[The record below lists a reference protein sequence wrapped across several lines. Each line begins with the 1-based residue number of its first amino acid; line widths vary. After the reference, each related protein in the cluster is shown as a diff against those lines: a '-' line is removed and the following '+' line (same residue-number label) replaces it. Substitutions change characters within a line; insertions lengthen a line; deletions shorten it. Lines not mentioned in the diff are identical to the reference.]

1 MNKRDVNTAQPGQPG
16 LRNREL
22 SRRQFLAGLSTA
34 AKGSLIVL
42 SVPAILTACRQADE
56 STGTPASEQSGDA
69 AASTQ
74 YRILNEALATE
85 LDAIS
90 ARIVPTDD
98 TPGAREA
105 GSVRFMDVV
114 LADGRQDQLA
124 TIELGVTELNARAN
138 SQFGVTLFSALN
150 EAQQIELLTAIE
162 TSPFFST
169 VRYLTVAS
177 LFAMP
182 QYGGTGPDV
191 GYNLIGMTHAHAY
204 MPPFGYYDADYAA
217 RGE

>member
-1 MNKRDVNTAQPGQPG
+1 MNDRD
-16 LRNREL
+16 L

-34 AKGSLIVL
+34 AKGSLSVL
-42 SVPAILTACRQADE
+42 SLPAILTACRQANE
-56 STGTPASEQSGDA
+56 QNPTASADA
-69 AASTQ
+69 QTT
-74 YRILNEALATE
+74 ILSRDLAFE

-105 GSVRFMDVV
+105 GSVRFMEVV
-114 LADGRQDQLA
+114 LADGRQDQL
-124 TIELGVTELNARAN
+124 TILQTGIVELNASASRE
-138 SQFGVTLFSALN
+138 FGVASFTALS
-150 EAQQIELLTAIE
+150 ETQQDALLTAIE
-162 TSPFFST
+162 TTPFFST
-169 VRYLTVAS
+169 VRFLTVAS
-177 LFAMP
+177 LFALP

-191 GYNLIGMTHAHAY
+191 GYELIGMTHAHAY

>member
-1 MNKRDVNTAQPGQPG
+1 MNDRDTPE
-16 LRNREL
+16 REL

-42 SVPAILTACRQADE
+42 SLPAILTACRQSDE
-56 STGTPASEQSGDA
+56 QAARQATAPDSSTLYKLLSDE
-69 AASTQ
+69 
-74 YRILNEALATE
+74 LATE

-90 ARIVPTDD
+90 ARIVPTDE

-114 LADGRQDQLA
+114 LADGRQDQLE
-124 TIELGVTELNARAN
+124 TLQTGVNALSDRAN
-138 SQFGVTLFSALN
+138 SQFGVPLFSGLT
-150 EAQQIELLTAIE
+150 EAQQDELLTAIE

-169 VRYLTVAS
+169 VRFLTVAS
-177 LFAMP
+177 LFAFP

>member
-1 MNKRDVNTAQPGQPG
+1 MND
-16 LRNREL
+16 REL

-42 SVPAILTACRQADE
+42 SLPAILTACRQANE
-56 STGTPASEQSGDA
+56 QNPTASADA
-69 AASTQ
+69 Q
-74 YRILNEALATE
+74 YTILSNDLAIE
-85 LDAIS
+85 LDAVS

-114 LADGRQDQLA
+114 LADGRQDQL
-124 TIELGVTELNARAN
+124 TILQTGMVELNASASRE
-138 SQFGVTLFSALN
+138 FGVSSFAALS
-150 EAQQIELLTAIE
+150 ETQQDALLTAIE
-162 TSPFFST
+162 TTPFFGT
-169 VRYLTVAS
+169 VRFLTVAS
-177 LFAMP
+177 LFALP

>member
-1 MNKRDVNTAQPGQPG
+1 MNDRD
-16 LRNREL
+16 L

-42 SVPAILTACRQADE
+42 SLPAILTACRQANE
-56 STGTPASEQSGDA
+56 QNPTASADA
-69 AASTQ
+69 QTT
-74 YRILNEALATE
+74 ILSRDLAIE

-105 GSVRFMDVV
+105 GSVRFMEVV
-114 LADGRQDQLA
+114 LADGREDQL
-124 TIELGVTELNARAN
+124 TILQTGIVELNASASRE
-138 SQFGVTLFSALN
+138 FGVASFAALS
-150 EAQQIELLTAIE
+150 ETQQDALLTAIE
-162 TSPFFST
+162 TTPFFST
-169 VRYLTVAS
+169 VRFLTVAS
-177 LFAMP
+177 LFALP

-191 GYNLIGMTHAHAY
+191 GYELIGMTHAHAY

>member
-1 MNKRDVNTAQPGQPG
+1 MND
-16 LRNREL
+16 REL

-42 SVPAILTACRQADE
+42 SLPAILTACRQANE
-56 STGTPASEQSGDA
+56 QNPTASADA
-69 AASTQ
+69 Q
-74 YRILNEALATE
+74 YTILSNDLAIE

-114 LADGRQDQLA
+114 LADGRQDQL
-124 TIELGVTELNARAN
+124 TILQTGMVELNASAN
-138 SQFGVTLFSALN
+138 REFGVSSFAALS
-150 EAQQIELLTAIE
+150 ETQQDALLTAIE
-162 TSPFFST
+162 TTPFFST
-169 VRYLTVAS
+169 VRFLTVAS
-177 LFAMP
+177 LFALP

>member
-1 MNKRDVNTAQPGQPG
+1 MND
-16 LRNREL
+16 REL

-42 SVPAILTACRQADE
+42 SLPAILTACRQAN
-56 STGTPASEQSGDA
+56 EQNPTATAD
-69 AASTQ
+69 TQ
-74 YRILNEALATE
+74 YTILSNDLAIE
-85 LDAIS
+85 LDAVS

-114 LADGRQDQLA
+114 LADGRQDQL
-124 TIELGVTELNARAN
+124 TILQTGIVELNASAN
-138 SQFGVTLFSALN
+138 REFGVSSFAALS
-150 EAQQIELLTAIE
+150 ETQQDALLTAIE
-162 TSPFFST
+162 TTPFFST
-169 VRYLTVAS
+169 VRFLTVAS
-177 LFAMP
+177 LFALP

-191 GYNLIGMTHAHAY
+191 GYNLIGMAHAHAY

>member
-1 MNKRDVNTAQPGQPG
+1 MND
-16 LRNREL
+16 REL

-42 SVPAILTACRQADE
+42 SLPAILTACRQANE
-56 STGTPASEQSGDA
+56 QNPTASADA
-69 AASTQ
+69 Q
-74 YRILNEALATE
+74 YTILSNDLAIE
-85 LDAIS
+85 LDAVS

-114 LADGRQDQLA
+114 LADGRQDQL
-124 TIELGVTELNARAN
+124 TILQTGMVELNASASRE
-138 SQFGVTLFSALN
+138 FGVSSFAALS
-150 EAQQIELLTAIE
+150 ETQQDALLTAIE
-162 TSPFFST
+162 TTPFFST
-169 VRYLTVAS
+169 VRFLTVAS
-177 LFAMP
+177 LFALP

>member
-1 MNKRDVNTAQPGQPG
+1 MNDRD
-16 LRNREL
+16 L

-42 SVPAILTACRQADE
+42 SLPAILTACRQANE
-56 STGTPASEQSGDA
+56 QNPTASADA
-69 AASTQ
+69 QTT
-74 YRILNEALATE
+74 ILSRDLAIE

-105 GSVRFMDVV
+105 GSVRFMEVV
-114 LADGRQDQLA
+114 LADGRQDQL
-124 TIELGVTELNARAN
+124 TILQTSIVELNASASRE
-138 SQFGVTLFSALN
+138 FGVASFAALS
-150 EAQQIELLTAIE
+150 ETQQDALLTVIE
-162 TSPFFST
+162 TTPFFST
-169 VRYLTVAS
+169 VRFLTVAS
-177 LFAMP
+177 LFALP

-191 GYNLIGMTHAHAY
+191 GYELIGMTHAHAY

>member
-1 MNKRDVNTAQPGQPG
+1 MND
-16 LRNREL
+16 REL

-34 AKGSLIVL
+34 AKSSLIVL
-42 SVPAILTACRQADE
+42 SLPAILTACRQANE
-56 STGTPASEQSGDA
+56 QNPTASADA
-69 AASTQ
+69 Q
-74 YRILNEALATE
+74 YTILSNDLAIE
-85 LDAIS
+85 LDAVS

-114 LADGRQDQLA
+114 LADGRQDQL
-124 TIELGVTELNARAN
+124 TILQTGMVELNASASRE
-138 SQFGVTLFSALN
+138 FGVSSFAALS
-150 EAQQIELLTAIE
+150 ETQQDALLTAIE
-162 TSPFFST
+162 TTPFFGT
-169 VRYLTVAS
+169 VRFLTVAS
-177 LFAMP
+177 LFALP

>member
-1 MNKRDVNTAQPGQPG
+1 MNDRD
-16 LRNREL
+16 L

-42 SVPAILTACRQADE
+42 SLPAILTACRQANE
-56 STGTPASEQSGDA
+56 QNPTASADA
-69 AASTQ
+69 QTT
-74 YRILNEALATE
+74 ILSRDLAIE

-105 GSVRFMDVV
+105 GSVRFMEVV
-114 LADGRQDQLA
+114 LADGRQDQL
-124 TIELGVTELNARAN
+124 TILQTGMVELNASAN
-138 SQFGVTLFSALN
+138 REFGVSSFAALS
-150 EAQQIELLTAIE
+150 ETQQDALLTAIE
-162 TSPFFST
+162 TTPFFST
-169 VRYLTVAS
+169 VRFLTVAS
-177 LFAMP
+177 LFALP

-191 GYNLIGMTHAHAY
+191 GYELIGMTHAHAY

>member
-1 MNKRDVNTAQPGQPG
+1 MNDRD
-16 LRNREL
+16 L

-42 SVPAILTACRQADE
+42 SLPAILTACRQANQQNP
-56 STGTPASEQSGDA
+56 TASADA
-69 AASTQ
+69 QTT
-74 YRILNEALATE
+74 ILSRDLAIE

-105 GSVRFMDVV
+105 GSVRFMEVV
-114 LADGRQDQLA
+114 LADGRQDQL
-124 TIELGVTELNARAN
+124 TILQTGIVELNASASRE
-138 SQFGVTLFSALN
+138 FGVASFAALS
-150 EAQQIELLTAIE
+150 ETQQDALLTAIE
-162 TSPFFST
+162 TTPFFST
-169 VRYLTVAS
+169 VRFLTVAS
-177 LFAMP
+177 LFALP

-191 GYNLIGMTHAHAY
+191 GYELIGMTHAHAY

>member
-1 MNKRDVNTAQPGQPG
+1 MNDRD
-16 LRNREL
+16 L

-42 SVPAILTACRQADE
+42 SLPAILTACRQANE
-56 STGTPASEQSGDA
+56 QNPTASADA
-69 AASTQ
+69 QTT
-74 YRILNEALATE
+74 ILSRDLAIE

-105 GSVRFMDVV
+105 GSVRFMEVV
-114 LADGRQDQLA
+114 LADGREDQL
-124 TIELGVTELNARAN
+124 TILQTGIVELNASASRE
-138 SQFGVTLFSALN
+138 FGVSSFAALS
-150 EAQQIELLTAIE
+150 ETQQDVLLTAIE
-162 TSPFFST
+162 TTPFFST
-169 VRYLTVAS
+169 VRFLTVAS
-177 LFAMP
+177 LFALP

-191 GYNLIGMTHAHAY
+191 GYELIGMTHAHAY

>member
-1 MNKRDVNTAQPGQPG
+1 MNDRDTPE
-16 LRNREL
+16 REL

-42 SVPAILTACRQADE
+42 SLPAILTACRQSDE
-56 STGTPASEQSGDA
+56 QA
-69 AASTQ
+69 AQQAANPDSNTQ
-74 YRILNEALATE
+74 YKLLSDELATE

-90 ARIVPTDD
+90 ARIVPTDE

-114 LADGRQDQLA
+114 LADGRQDQLE
-124 TIELGVTELNARAN
+124 TLQTGVNALNDRAN
-138 SQFGVTLFSALN
+138 SQFGVPLFSGLT
-150 EAQQIELLTAIE
+150 EAQQDELLTAIE

-169 VRYLTVAS
+169 VRFLTVAS
-177 LFAMP
+177 LFAFP
-182 QYGGTGPDV
+182 QYGGNGPDV

>member
-1 MNKRDVNTAQPGQPG
+1 MNDRD
-16 LRNREL
+16 L

-42 SVPAILTACRQADE
+42 SLPAILTACRQANE
-56 STGTPASEQSGDA
+56 QNPTASADA
-69 AASTQ
+69 QTT
-74 YRILNEALATE
+74 ILSRDLAIE

-105 GSVRFMDVV
+105 GSVRFMEVV
-114 LADGRQDQLA
+114 LADGRQDQL
-124 TIELGVTELNARAN
+124 TILQTGIVELNASASRE
-138 SQFGVTLFSALN
+138 FGVASFAALS
-150 EAQQIELLTAIE
+150 ETQQDALLTAIE
-162 TSPFFST
+162 TTPFFST
-169 VRYLTVAS
+169 VRFLTVAS
-177 LFAMP
+177 LFALP

-191 GYNLIGMTHAHAY
+191 GYELIGMTHAHAY

>member
-1 MNKRDVNTAQPGQPG
+1 MNDRD
-16 LRNREL
+16 L

-42 SVPAILTACRQADE
+42 SLPAILTACRQANE
-56 STGTPASEQSGDA
+56 QNPTASADA
-69 AASTQ
+69 QTT
-74 YRILNEALATE
+74 ILSRDLAIE

-105 GSVRFMDVV
+105 GSVRFMEVV
-114 LADGRQDQLA
+114 LADGRQDQL
-124 TIELGVTELNARAN
+124 TILQTGIVELNA
-138 SQFGVTLFSALN
+138 SASREFAVASFAALS
-150 EAQQIELLTAIE
+150 ETQQDALLTAIE
-162 TSPFFST
+162 TTPFFST
-169 VRYLTVAS
+169 VRFLTVAS
-177 LFAMP
+177 LFALP

-191 GYNLIGMTHAHAY
+191 GYELIGMTHAHAY

>member
-1 MNKRDVNTAQPGQPG
+1 MND
-16 LRNREL
+16 REL

-42 SVPAILTACRQADE
+42 SLPAILTACRQA
-56 STGTPASEQSGDA
+56 SEQNPTASADA
-69 AASTQ
+69 Q
-74 YRILNEALATE
+74 YTILSSDQAIE

-114 LADGRQDQLA
+114 LADDRQDQLSILQ
-124 TIELGVTELNARAN
+124 TGIVELNASAN
-138 SQFGVTLFSALN
+138 REFGVSSFAALS
-150 EAQQIELLTAIE
+150 ETQQDALLSAIE
-162 TSPFFST
+162 TTPFFST
-169 VRYLTVAS
+169 VRFLTVAS
-177 LFAMP
+177 LFALP

>member
-1 MNKRDVNTAQPGQPG
+1 MNDRD
-16 LRNREL
+16 L

-42 SVPAILTACRQADE
+42 SLPAILTACRQANE
-56 STGTPASEQSGDA
+56 QNPTASADA
-69 AASTQ
+69 QTT
-74 YRILNEALATE
+74 ILSRDLAIE

-105 GSVRFMDVV
+105 GSVRFMEVV
-114 LADGRQDQLA
+114 LADGREDQL
-124 TIELGVTELNARAN
+124 TILQTGIVELNASASRE
-138 SQFGVTLFSALN
+138 FGVSSFSALS
-150 EAQQIELLTAIE
+150 ETQQDALLTAIE
-162 TSPFFST
+162 TTPFFST
-169 VRYLTVAS
+169 VRFLTVAS
-177 LFAMP
+177 LFALP

-191 GYNLIGMTHAHAY
+191 GYELIGMTHAHAY